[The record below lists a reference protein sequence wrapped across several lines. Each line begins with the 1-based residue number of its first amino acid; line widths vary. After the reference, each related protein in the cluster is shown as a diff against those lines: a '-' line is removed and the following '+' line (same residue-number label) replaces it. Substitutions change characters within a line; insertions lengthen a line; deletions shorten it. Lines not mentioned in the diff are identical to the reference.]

1 MNRLRFPALAAAG
14 ATALVLASASLA
26 TAAAPARVTLRDS
39 QSPAAATTP
48 RTGAVASDTQMNFEV
63 ELKLADQ
70 AGAESF
76 AQAVSTPGNA
86 AYGKVLTPA
95 QWEARF
101 SPSAADV
108 DQVKQFLTQSGFTVN
123 SVSGDRMAV
132 EASGT
137 AAQVEQAFGTS
148 LSMHQVNG
156 SSLVLAD
163 QNLSIP
169 SSIGA
174 IVGGVSGVS
183 DTMAKPDDTVGGPA
197 TTSSTAPATGNP
209 NKPPFPPSPG
219 FRVAPPCGQY
229 YNQIFDTTLPQY
241 PGGQVKPPWVVCGYN
256 GPQFRSAYDL
266 TGANTGRGVTVAVVD
281 AYLSPTLF
289 ADAHKFAQL
298 NDPGNPFSAGQFET
312 QAPANF
318 NKGGPNNCDAPGWF
332 GEQTLD
338 VEAVHDVAP
347 GATVLAAAAKNCDST
362 QLNKALRNVIDQHSA
377 QVVSNSY
384 GDDGGDALDT
394 AGDREATDDILL
406 MAASTGVTVTFSSG
420 DDGDEFTTVGQVA
433 ADYPASSPYATAVGG
448 TTLQIGQ
455 SGQRLGE
462 FGWSTARSF
471 LCNATL
477 VSEGGC
483 TAAQEGQWLPIDLA
497 LDGGSG
503 GGTSVVYPQPFYQH
517 GVVPNALSE
526 VNGNTPMRVVPDIS
540 MEGDPGTGML
550 VGQTQQFPNGVFY
563 DQYRIGGTSVASPLF
578 AGVVARADQA
588 RGASLGFVNPALY
601 SLSGKPSAL
610 FDIGPAGNQDQSRA
624 DFANSVDNTDGL
636 LFTHRIIG
644 YEGPEQFC
652 TPKGVCTTRQVALH
666 ATRGY
671 DNMTGLGSPGAN
683 FVQDLSGR

>member
-1 MNRLRFPALAAAG
+1 MNRLRLPALAAAG
-14 ATALVLASASLA
+14 VAALALASASVA
-26 TAAAPARVTLRDS
+26 TAATSAKVTLRNS
-39 QSPAAATTP
+39 ESPAAATTP
-48 RTGAVASDTQMNFEV
+48 RVGSVASGTEMNFEV

-76 AQAVSTPGNA
+76 ASDVSTPGNA
-86 AYGKVLTPA
+86 SYGKFLTPA

-108 DQVKQFLTQSGFTVN
+108 AQVKQFLTQSGFTVN

-137 AAQVEQAFGTS
+137 ASQVEQAFGTS
-148 LSMHQVNG
+148 LSMHQVDG
-156 SSLVLAD
+156 QSLVLAD
-163 QNLSIP
+163 QNLSVP
-169 SSIGA
+169 SNIAG

-183 DTMAKPDDTVGGPA
+183 DTVDKPDDTVGGPS
-197 TTSSTAPATGNP
+197 TTSSTTPAAGNP

-229 YNQIFDTTLPQY
+229 YTQIFDTTLPQF
-241 PGGQVKPPWVVCGYN
+241 PGGQANPPWVVCGYT
-256 GPQFRSAYDL
+256 GPQFRSAYGLNDS
-266 TGANTGRGVTVAVVD
+266 NTGRGVTVAVVD

-289 ADAHKFAQL
+289 ADAHRFAQM
-298 NDPGNPFSAGQFET
+298 NDSGNPFNAGQFET

-338 VEAVHDVAP
+338 VEAVHNVAP

-384 GDDGGDALDT
+384 GDDGGDVLDT
-394 AGDREATDDILL
+394 AGDRQATDSILL
-406 MAASTGVTVTFSSG
+406 MAAATGVTVTFSSG
-420 DDGDEFTTVGQVA
+420 DDGDEFTTIGQVA

-448 TTLQIGQ
+448 TTLQVGQ

-503 GGTSVVYPQPFYQH
+503 GGTSVVYPQPFYQQ
-517 GVVPNALSE
+517 GVVPSSLSE

-563 DQYRIGGTSVASPLF
+563 DQYRIGGTSVASPLL

-588 RGASLGFVNPALY
+588 RGSSLGFANPALY

-610 FDIGPAGNQDQSRA
+610 FDVGPAGNQDQSRA
-624 DFANSVDNTDGL
+624 DFANSVDNSDGL
-636 LFTHRIIG
+636 LYTHRIID

-652 TPKGVCTTRQVALH
+652 TIKGVCTTRQVALH
-666 ATRGY
+666 TARGY

-683 FVQDLSGR
+683 FVRALSGR